1 MNIKIL
7 ENKRVLLSLQ
17 IFIFLTINALF
28 ILKYTARTSINPVLL
43 LGIYVISIFVVY
55 FILEKWFLKIKVNAF
70 KILFWTLL
78 ILMIVAISLVLIKV
92 DPYSIRVDRWSALSF
107 FWDSVFQG
115 KYPYATHT
123 HVSVTNFPS
132 PFPFW
137 HLVSLPFYLLGDVGI
152 GIIVFLILT
161 SLTVKYYFNS
171 FKHAFVFLLILA
183 LSPGY
188 WWEVFARSDSLSNA
202 FFVFMIILWAMK
214 TDKSISKNFFG
225 GILITGMIA
234 ATRFTALLPVAL
246 FVFPSFLQLPLK
258 KKIFYLVG
266 SFLVAFVLFS
276 PFVFWDT
283 ETWIFFKRNPFM
295 SQTKNGSLPVFL
307 VMIILGILSS
317 LTWKKSFQYFFV
329 TSLFVFVFILSTQ
342 IVIYFLGGVGTFFE
356 GSMVDLSYFNLALPY
371 CLVNFAFYFDK
382 NQHNKQLH

>member
-1 MNIKIL
+1 MNLKIL
-7 ENKRVLLSLQ
+7 ENNKSLLVIQS
-17 IFIFLTINALF
+17 FIFLAINSLF
-28 ILKYTARTSINPVLL
+28 ILKYVARTSVQPLFALALYIVSMF
-43 LGIYVISIFVVY
+43 IVY
-55 FILEKWFLKIKVNAF
+55 FLLQRFIKIIKLNAF
-70 KILFWTLL
+70 KVLFWTLL
-78 ILMIVAISLVLIKV
+78 ILMIVAISIVLIKV

-123 HVSVTNFPS
+123 HVSVINFPS

-137 HLVSLPFYLLGDVGI
+137 HLVSLPFYLMGDVGI
-152 GIIVFLILT
+152 GIIAFLILT

-266 SFLVAFVLFS
+266 SFLVAFVLFA

-283 ETWIFFKRNPFM
+283 ETWVFFQRNPFM

-307 VMIILGILSS
+307 IMIILGILLS

-342 IVIYFLGGVGTFFE
+342 IVIYFQGAVGTFFE

-371 CLVNFAFYFDK
+371 CLVNFAFYFDENLYK
-382 NQHNKQLH
+382 KQVH